1 MHKLAAICVRRPVFA
16 TVLILS
22 LVVVG
27 WFAYLQ
33 LGVDRFPKIDFPTIV
48 ISTHLTGAAP
58 EEMETDVSDKIE
70 EAVNTISGIDQL
82 QSISSDG
89 NSQVMVQFVLEKD
102 ADVAAQEVRDKVNTI
117 LRDLPKD
124 ADPPLIQKFD
134 PDSVP
139 VLAIALSG
147 PAPIR
152 DITEFADKKLRRR
165 LESISGVGQATIV
178 GGRARQ
184 INVVV
189 DTEKLTSLGLTTAQ
203 LVGALQTQNVQIP
216 GGRVEQGLRDLSL
229 RTYGRVGAP
238 QEFSSI
244 SIMTRN
250 GYPVKVGDVARI
262 EDSVADAES
271 VATIDGKPAVVMS
284 IRKQSGTNTVEVVD
298 RLKER
303 VAEIQK
309 DLPRGWKMQLVRD
322 QSDYINAAVDAV
334 KEHLIL
340 GSLFA
345 ALIVWFFLSSPK
357 LIEALVMLGATMTTY
372 TLLFG
377 LHDTSERVANLHVS
391 VLAFL
396 ALWVGVSVF
405 ASKRRWPSMA
415 RFAAALGAVALAAVV
430 GGALAGS
437 RLKVPLIILTL
448 NPIRLAGVL
457 VAFGMLAYFF
467 RRSRPTLISA
477 VAIPSSI
484 IATFAAMRYENF
496 TLNVITL
503 LALTLAVGIVIDDA
517 VVVLENIFRFMEE
530 KKRTPREAAV
540 EGSKEVGMAV
550 TATSL
555 SLIAVFLPVAFMGG
569 IVGRFM
575 NSFGI
580 TMAIAIAVSLLVSF
594 TLTPM
599 MSSRWLRR
607 EDLHHEKSTRE
618 HGVYGLIEATYL
630 RLLDWALGHR
640 WVIVTAMVI
649 AVASIAPLGMVVNKN
664 FLPADDESQFQ
675 VTARAPEGSSL
686 ETTQTILQSIDNR
699 VRQIPEVETT
709 VVTIGD
715 DPQVTH
721 NLGSIYVKLVPVEQ
735 RKRDQFAIMADVRQN
750 ILPQYARL
758 NLRTSVA
765 QVNSFGGGVNAE
777 IMYWIGGPDLHKLEQ
792 YSNDLLAKLREM
804 QAMGVVDPDTNF
816 IVGKPELGVHID
828 RAKAADMGVRVQ
840 DIASTLNVLVGGLK
854 ITDYYEGGEQYEV
867 HVRAEHAYRKDPQGI
882 GQAEVPTASG
892 KTVQLRD
899 VVNME
904 PGSGPSTVNRISRQR
919 QVMLTANM
927 APGHSSQTVMD
938 ELLKETKKL
947 NMPSEY
953 SSGFTGRS
961 REQGRAFASFM
972 FAFLLSI
979 IFMYLI
985 LAAQFESW
993 LHPVT
998 ILLALPLT
1006 VPFALFSILVL
1017 NQSLNIFSMLGIL
1030 VLFGIVKKNGILQID
1045 HTNQLRAAG
1054 LPRAEAIREANRNRL
1069 RPILMTTMAFVAGML
1084 PLVVSSGTGAASN
1097 RAIGSV
1103 IIGGQTLALALTLL
1117 ATPVAYSLFDD
1128 LQERLRGRSTEPVGE
1143 APDAPFET
1151 EPEPVYVTND

>member
-1 MHKLAAICVRRPVFA
+1 MHKLSEICVRRPVFA

-33 LGVDRFPKIDFPTIV
+33 LGVDRFPKVDFPTIV

-58 EEMETDVSDKIE
+58 EEMETDVTDKIE

-82 QSISSDG
+82 QSTSSDG
-89 NSQVMVQFVLEKD
+89 ISQVIVQFVLEKD
-102 ADVAAQEVRDKVNTI
+102 TDVAAQEVRDKVNTI

-124 ADPPLIQKFD
+124 ADPPIIQKFD
-134 PDSVP
+134 PDSIP

-165 LESISGVGQATIV
+165 LESINGVGQALIV
-178 GGRARQ
+178 GGRPRQ

-203 LVGALQTQNVQIP
+203 VVAALQTQNVQIP
-216 GGRVEQGLRDLSL
+216 GGKVEQGIRDLTL
-229 RTYGRVGAP
+229 RTYGRVTTP
-238 QEFSSI
+238 QDFANI

-250 GYPVKVGDVARI
+250 GYPVKIGDVARI
-262 EDSVADAES
+262 DDSVADPES

-284 IRKQSGTNTVEVVD
+284 LRKQSGTNTVEVVD
-298 RLKER
+298 RLKDRIGEL
-303 VAEIQK
+303 QK
-309 DLPRGWKMQLVRD
+309 DLPKGWKMQLVRD
-322 QSDYINAAVDAV
+322 QSDYIVAAVDAV

-357 LIEALVMLGATMTTY
+357 LIEALIMVGSTMATY
-372 TLLFG
+372 LLMFR
-377 LHDTSERVANLHVS
+377 LHDIAERAPVLHVQL
-391 VLAFL
+391 LAFL
-396 ALWVGVSVF
+396 AIWAVLSWLG
-405 ASKRRWPSMA
+405 SKQHWKPA
-415 RFAAALGAVALAAVV
+415 IRFVAALVALAIACAI
-430 GGALAGS
+430 GGVATKGTI
-437 RLKVPLIILTL
+437 PL
-448 NPIRLAGVL
+448 NPVRLAGAF

-467 RRSRPTLISA
+467 RKSRPTVISA

-484 IATFAAMRYENF
+484 IATFAAMRFENF

-503 LALTLAVGIVIDDA
+503 LALTLAVGIVIDDS

-540 EGSKEVGMAV
+540 EGTKEVGLAV
-550 TATSL
+550 MATSL
-555 SLIAVFLPVAFMGG
+555 SLIAVFLPVAFMAG

-575 NSFGI
+575 NSFGV
-580 TMAIAIAVSLLVSF
+580 TMAVAIAISLLVSF

-599 MSSRWLRR
+599 MASRWLRR
-607 EDLHHEKSTRE
+607 EDLHHGKSTRE
-618 HGVYGLIEATYL
+618 HGVYGLIERTYL
-630 RLLDWALGHR
+630 RALDWSMAHR
-640 WVIVTAMVI
+640 WVIVTAMVL
-649 AVASIAPLGMVVNKN
+649 ALVSILPLGYLVNKN
-664 FLPADDESQFQ
+664 FLPQDDESQFQ
-675 VTARAPEGSSL
+675 VQARAPEGSSL
-686 ETTQTILQSIDNR
+686 QTTQQIMQSIDER
-699 VRQIPEVETT
+699 VRKLPEVETT

-715 DPQVTH
+715 DPQVTQ
-721 NLGSIYVKLVPVEQ
+721 NLGTIYVKMVPVEK
-735 RKRDQFAIMADVRQN
+735 RKRDQFEVMADVRKN
-750 ILPQYARL
+750 ILPLYQRL
-758 NLRTSVA
+758 NLRTNVSP
-765 QVNSFGGGVNAE
+765 VNAFGGGVNAE
-777 IMYWIGGPDLHKLEQ
+777 IMFYIGGPDLDKLDH
-792 YSNDLLAKLREM
+792 YSTVLLGKLREM
-804 QAMGVVDPDTNF
+804 QNMGVLDPDTNF

-867 HVRAEHAYRKDPQGI
+867 HMRAEHEFRKDPQGI

-892 KTVQLRD
+892 HTVQLRD
-899 VVNME
+899 VVSMT

-927 APGHSSQTVMD
+927 APGYSAQTVMD
-938 ELLKETKKL
+938 KLVQDTKAL
-947 NMPSEY
+947 HLPPEY
-953 SSGFTGRS
+953 QYGFTGRS
-961 REQGRAFASFM
+961 REQGRAFTNFM

-993 LHPVT
+993 IHPIT

-1045 HTNQLRAAG
+1045 HTNQLREAG
-1054 LPRAEAIREANRNRL
+1054 LPRAQAIREANRDRL
-1069 RPILMTTMAFVAGML
+1069 RPILMTTLAFVAGMI
-1084 PLVVSSGTGAASN
+1084 PLVASSGTGASTN

-1103 IIGGQTLALALTLL
+1103 IIGGQTLALLLTLL

-1128 LQERLRGRSTEPVGE
+1128 LQERLRSQKSEPVE
-1143 APDAPFET
+1143 ETPFVL
-1151 EPEPVYVTND
+1151 EPEPEPAYVTND